1 MEELEL
7 KTEPIQPIW
16 YNGDETHPLS
26 SGKRWG
32 NGVRTHIWRPP
43 TDVFETEEAVIV
55 RVEIAGMR
63 EDDFSIS
70 ITGNQLTVRGNRP
83 DVQERRAYHQMEIQ
97 YGEFLTRVR
106 LPGLVDEENVEA
118 SYSDG
123 FLTILIPPLVLTI
136 GFRLFCIVPEEPSQ
150 SCFVSFKIMNSWSTY
165 NI

>member
-16 YNGDETHPLS
+16 YDGDESQTLS

-43 TDVFETEEAVIV
+43 TDVFETEEAVLV

-83 DVQERRAYHQMEIQ
+83 DVQERRAYHQMEIFF
-97 YGEFLTRVR
+97 GEFKTEINLPAPVLTDKV
-106 LPGLVDEENVEA
+106 VAEYQA
-118 SYSDG
+118 G
-123 FLTILIPPLVLTI
+123 FLKLMFPKDKPK
-136 GFRLFCIVPEEPSQ
+136 
-150 SCFVSFKIMNSWSTY
+150 KIKV
-165 NI
+165 IE

>member
-16 YNGDETHPLS
+16 YDGDESQTLIG
-26 SGKRWG
+26 GKRWG

-70 ITGNQLTVRGNRP
+70 LSGDQLSVRGNRP
-83 DVQERRAYHQMEIQ
+83 DVHERRAYHQMEIFF
-97 YGEFLTRVR
+97 GEFNTEVK
-106 LPGLVDEENVEA
+106 LPAPILADQVVAEYQA
-118 SYSDG
+118 G
-123 FLTILIPPLVLTI
+123 FL
-136 GFRLFCIVPEEPSQ
+136 RLMFPKDKPR
-150 SCFVSFKIMNSWSTY
+150 KIKV
-165 NI
+165 

>member
-16 YNGDETHPLS
+16 YDGDESQTLN

-43 TDVFETEEAVIV
+43 TDVFETEEAVLV

-70 ITGNQLTVRGNRP
+70 ISGNQLTVRGNRP
-83 DVQERRAYHQMEIQ
+83 DVQERRAYHQMEIFF
-97 YGEFLTRVR
+97 GEFKTEINLPAPVLTDQV
-106 LPGLVDEENVEA
+106 VAEYQA
-118 SYSDG
+118 G
-123 FLTILIPPLVLTI
+123 FL
-136 GFRLFCIVPEEPSQ
+136 RLMFPKDKPK
-150 SCFVSFKIMNSWSTY
+150 KIKV
-165 NI
+165 IE